1 MLLWSQTKKKLIDP
15 FVLLDRRITSSNIC
29 SERAVL
35 SEHPL
40 ALDCRSLRKTHN
52 HMAIRCVAPIPYSL
66 RKRHSSP
73 QRRDGSWLPTFLPTS
88 FNIIPSIVHLLKH
101 SGLPW
106 QPPTKRTISYILRW
120 TYGHWATRCV
130 HLYDPDSW
138 CSWRWTIA
146 RYGDRSPTT
155 ICHFVPI
162 LTINNESITTL
173 SLPSVQNDPIR
184 KAWR

>member
-1 MLLWSQTKKKLIDP
+1 M
-15 FVLLDRRITSSNIC
+15 
-29 SERAVL
+29 L
-35 SEHPL
+35 SECPL
-40 ALDCRSLRKTHN
+40 ALDCRLPRKTHN

-66 RKRHSSP
+66 HKWHSSL
-73 QRRDGSWLPTFLPTS
+73 QCRDGSQSPTFLPTS
-88 FNIIPSIVHLLKH
+88 FNIIPSILHSLKH

-106 QPPTKRTISYILRW
+106 QPPTEHTIGYILIW
-120 TYGHWATRCV
+120 SYGHWATKCV

-155 ICHFVPI
+155 IRHFVPI